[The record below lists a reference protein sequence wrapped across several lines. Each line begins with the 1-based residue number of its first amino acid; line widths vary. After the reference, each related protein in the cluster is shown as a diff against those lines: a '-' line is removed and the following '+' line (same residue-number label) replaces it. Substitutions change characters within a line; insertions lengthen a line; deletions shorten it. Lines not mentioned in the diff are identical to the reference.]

1 MTAIDILFP
10 VLMLL
15 TLYLLFIKPQQ
26 DEKAKHEELLTKLA
40 KDDRIVTASGI
51 HGRIVEV
58 GDDIV
63 VLDIG
68 DKTRITLDKTSVARK
83 QASEGT
89 K

>member
-1 MTAIDILFP
+1 
-10 VLMLL
+10 MLL

-26 DEKAKHEELLTKLA
+26 DEKAKHEELLQKLT
-40 KDDRIVTASGI
+40 KDDWVITSSGI

>member
-1 MTAIDILFP
+1 MNAIDIIFP

-15 TLYLLFIKPQQ
+15 TLYLLFIKPQA
-26 DEKAKHEELLTKLA
+26 DEKAKHEDLLQKLA
-40 KDDRIVTASGI
+40 KDDWIVTGSGM

-68 DKTRITLDKTSVARK
+68 DKTRITLDKTAVARK
-83 QASEGT
+83 QASDGT

>member
-1 MTAIDILFP
+1 VNAIDIIFP

-15 TLYLLFIKPQQ
+15 TLYLLFIKPQA
-26 DEKAKHEELLTKLA
+26 DEKAKHEDLLSKLS
-40 KDDRIVTASGI
+40 KDDWIVTGSGM

-58 GDDIV
+58 GDDVV

-68 DKTRITLDKTSVARK
+68 DKTRITLDKTAVARK
-83 QASEGT
+83 QASDDT

>member
-40 KDDRIVTASGI
+40 KDDWVVTASGI

-83 QASEGT
+83 QATEGT

>member
-1 MTAIDILFP
+1 MNAIDIIFP

-15 TLYLLFIKPQQ
+15 TLYLLFIKPQS
-26 DEKAKHEELLTKLA
+26 DERAKHEELLQKLT
-40 KDDRIVTASGI
+40 KDDWIVTGAGI

-58 GDDIV
+58 GDDVV

-68 DKTRITLDKTSVARK
+68 DKTRITLDKSSVARK
-83 QASEGT
+83 QTTDDT